1 MAVALNKQ
9 YPIEQALSYS
19 MACGMSNALSKTN
32 GTIDA
37 AQVAEFSKKIHLFK
51 IKE

>member
-1 MAVALNKQ
+1 MNKQ
-9 YPIEQALSYS
+9 YPMEQALTYS

-32 GTIDA
+32 GTIDP
-37 AQVAEFSKKIHLFK
+37 AQVAAFSEKIHLFK